1 MKDWTFIR
9 LEKEL
14 LLANITI
21 GFLSTSIYKMLYR
34 GFPGGTV
41 DRTLP
46 PRQGMEVQ
54 SPSQEDSTC
63 HGAAK
68 SGRPNYWA
76 QDVDPTSGSY
86 WAQMPQLLT
95 PSWSKTRET
104 TGVRGQGPTVKRSP
118 HAPQVEKAPGPQEDP
133 AKPNINK
140 KYFLKRKAF
149 NLNELWQ
156 NNPQF

>member
-34 GFPGGTV
+34 GFRGGTV

-54 SPSQEDSTC
+54 SPSQEDCTC

-68 SGRPNYWA
+68 SGRPNY
-76 QDVDPTSGSY
+76 
-86 WAQMPQLLT
+86 
-95 PSWSKTRET
+95 
-104 TGVRGQGPTVKRSP
+104 
-118 HAPQVEKAPGPQEDP
+118 
-133 AKPNINK
+133 
-140 KYFLKRKAF
+140 
-149 NLNELWQ
+149 
-156 NNPQF
+156 